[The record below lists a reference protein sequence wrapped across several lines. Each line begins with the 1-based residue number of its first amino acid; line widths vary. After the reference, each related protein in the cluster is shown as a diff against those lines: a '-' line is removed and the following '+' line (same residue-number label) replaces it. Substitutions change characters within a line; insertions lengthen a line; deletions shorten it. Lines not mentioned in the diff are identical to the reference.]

1 MSIKQGD
8 WMSKFIINKGMS
20 NEFIITIKQ
29 NGTTLPMA
37 IEAGDT
43 FEVKLVKLSDGTTV
57 ANPTTSV
64 HDAPN
69 GKIKIVF
76 SQLEADALVAER
88 GDRADYYYSKPMY
101 KLIIDCVTANNGKFV
116 AKVAK
121 VYVE

>member
-1 MSIKQGD
+1 
-8 WMSKFIINKGMS
+8 MSKFVINKSVS

-37 IEAGDT
+37 IKAGDT
-43 FEVKLVKLSDGTTV
+43 FVAKLIKLSDGTTAV
-57 ANPTTSV
+57 TPTTSI

-76 SQLEADALVAER
+76 NQLEVDGLLTER

-101 KLIIDCVTANNGKFV
+101 KFVIDCDTVNNGKFV

>member
-1 MSIKQGD
+1 
-8 WMSKFIINKGMS
+8 MSKFVINKGMS

-43 FEVKLVKLSDGTTV
+43 FVAKLVKLSDGTTAV
-57 ANPTTSV
+57 TPTTSIY
-64 HDAPN
+64 DALN
-69 GKIKIVF
+69 GKIKVVF
-76 SQLEADALVAER
+76 SQLEANGLLAER

-101 KLIIDCVTANNGKFV
+101 KLVIDCDTVNNGKFV

>member
-1 MSIKQGD
+1 MGKFVI
-8 WMSKFIINKGMS
+8 SKGVS

-43 FEVKLVKLSDGTTV
+43 FVTKLVMLSDGSVIAT
-57 ANPTTSV
+57 PTTSV
-64 HDAPN
+64 YNATN
-69 GKIKIVF
+69 GKIKVVF
-76 SQLEADALVAER
+76 SQEEVNALSIER

-101 KLIIDCVTANNGKFV
+101 KLVIDCDTVNNGKFV

>member
-1 MSIKQGD
+1 
-8 WMSKFIINKGMS
+8 MSKFIINKGIS

-29 NGTTLPMA
+29 NGTTLPMS

-43 FEVKLVKLSDGTTV
+43 FVAKLVKLSDGVSAVT
-57 ANPTTSV
+57 PTTSIY
-64 HDAPN
+64 DALN

-76 SQLEADALVAER
+76 SQEQVNSLLAER

-101 KLIIDCVTANNGKFV
+101 KLLIDCDTTNNGKFV

>member
-8 WMSKFIINKGMS
+8 WMSKFVINKGMS

-37 IEAGDT
+37 IEAVDT
-43 FEVKLVKLSDGTTV
+43 FVVKLVKLSDGVTV

-88 GDRADYYYSKPMY
+88 GDRADHYYSKPIY
-101 KLIIDCVTANNGKFV
+101 RLVIDCVTANNGKFV

>member
-1 MSIKQGD
+1 
-8 WMSKFIINKGMS
+8 MSKFVINKGMS

-37 IEAGDT
+37 IEVGDT
-43 FEVKLVKLSDGTTV
+43 FVAKLVKLSDGTTAV
-57 ANPTTSV
+57 TPTTSV

-76 SQLEADALVAER
+76 SQLQVEDLLAER

-101 KLIIDCVTANNGKFV
+101 KLVIDCDTVNNGKFV
-116 AKVAK
+116 ATVAK